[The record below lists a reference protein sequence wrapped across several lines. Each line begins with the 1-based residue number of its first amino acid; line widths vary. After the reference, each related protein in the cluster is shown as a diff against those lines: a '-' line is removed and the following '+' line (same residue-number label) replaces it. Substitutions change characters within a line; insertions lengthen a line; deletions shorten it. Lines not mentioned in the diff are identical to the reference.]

1 MLTRGAFAES
11 FIKTLK
17 AEKVDCNKYET
28 LEGAQADSRHFLAF
42 IYNGKRLHSALGYRT
57 PEEFEAAFAA
67 ERTATASSE
76 AAQVGDARRSGQP
89 TLSTTHSPAIQMRGR
104 TATWIF

>member
-1 MLTRGAFAES
+1 MLTRGAFAEG

-28 LEGAQADSRHFLAF
+28 IEGAQADSRHFLAF

-57 PEEFEAAFAA
+57 PEDFKATFAA
-67 ERTATASSE
+67 RRTAMASSE
-76 AAQVGDARRSGQP
+76 AARVGDARRSGQA
-89 TLSTTHSPAIQMRGR
+89 TLSTTHSPAIQMRGL

>member
-1 MLTRGAFAES
+1 M
-11 FIKTLK
+11 
-17 AEKVDCNKYET
+17 DCNKYET
-28 LEGAQADSRHFLAF
+28 LVAAQAGSGHLLAF

-76 AAQVGDARRSGQP
+76 AARVGDARQSGQP
-89 TLSTTHSPAIQMRGR
+89 TLSAAHSPQSK
-104 TATWIF
+104 